1 MRALHWEPQSA
12 STRAGRLF
20 CIAMI
25 KSSLDRIGHQQRFG
39 RCCLIKI
46 HGIVSD
52 ALGGPNVSQWSIP
65 ASVSACSTAFGVCLK
80 WFPVRHNHPFKIQI
94 QQRTRG
100 PLKGQLVPNYQS
112 AVENTDSK
120 QSRQTHDMPHKKTR
134 PPRRFLSNEKNR
146 SSTASVRDRRR
157 RRLITNQ

>member
-1 MRALHWEPQSA
+1 MRALHREPQSA
-12 STRAGRLF
+12 SALAGRLF

-25 KSSLDRIGHQQRFG
+25 KSSLDRIDHQQRFG
-39 RCCLIKI
+39 RCCLNQNPRDRF
-46 HGIVSD
+46 GCT
-52 ALGGPNVSQWSIP
+52 GGPNVGQWSIP

-80 WFPVRHNHPFKIQI
+80 WFPVRHNHPLKIQI
-94 QQRTRG
+94 QQRTHG

-112 AVENTDSK
+112 AVEKTDSK

-146 SSTASVRDRRR
+146 SATASVRDRRR
-157 RRLITNQ
+157 RRLITNH